1 MKKLVLLC
9 LLFLLSCENK
19 DEKTVENFSE
29 SNSLNKIPID
39 DEGGGGTSGACK
51 GSATSLGSYGYR
63 DDYVG
68 FFNGWGIHRGYHFFD
83 LIDGNLNDIPSHA
96 IITGFMA
103 ATGPNIVGPM
113 NKPIRRILKL
123 V

>member
-39 DEGGGGTSGACK
+39 DEGGGGTSGACN

-63 DDYVG
+63 DDMG
-68 FFNGWGIHRGYHFFD
+68 FIAVTSS
-83 LIDGNLNDIPSHA
+83 LI
-96 IITGFMA
+96 
-103 ATGPNIVGPM
+103 
-113 NKPIRRILKL
+113 
-123 V
+123 